1 MNMTWNEMWCTPA
14 VSKYEGIYRIATQ
27 DILNILSACSAM
39 QAERFVFNTILKP
52 LLPHMDSVVHLSVSC
67 NVYFVSLYWGV
78 SAPRGPKL
86 KWPAGTLKTT
96 QWRRFPVNNCQ
107 SYFERRV
114 VEVLDVVCFF
124 SGPAAALS
132 FIYHTWA
139 CSACLLC
146 CTVPDWE
153 VMVHSKQIGLPMSQ
167 AEKGG
172 GERWNYAQSVLFFL
186 LSRWNLNAYLLH
198 IHVSNLQCHFAPLF

>member
-1 MNMTWNEMWCTPA
+1 M
-14 VSKYEGIYRIATQ
+14 
-27 DILNILSACSAM
+27 
-39 QAERFVFNTILKP
+39 
-52 LLPHMDSVVHLSVSC
+52 
-67 NVYFVSLYWGV
+67 
-78 SAPRGPKL
+78 
-86 KWPAGTLKTT
+86 
-96 QWRRFPVNNCQ
+96 NNCQ

-172 GERWNYAQSVLFFL
+172 GER
-186 LSRWNLNAYLLH
+186 
-198 IHVSNLQCHFAPLF
+198 